1 MNRPYSLFKKF
12 LESRIM
18 VSVSYITVSIYF
30 FKVFFLLAS
39 VLTCLGYHFKYYRY
53 CFNMCV
59 CMSVLY
65 VRACA
70 FVPVIFLL
78 DSCMS
83 YVRARPIARLYIY
96 SDSAN

>member
-1 MNRPYSLFKKF
+1 MFRLSFQVLPVLLYYSSLD
-12 LESRIM
+12 
-18 VSVSYITVSIYF
+18 
-30 FKVFFLLAS
+30 
-39 VLTCLGYHFKYYRY
+39 
-53 CFNMCV
+53 MCV

-78 DSCMS
+78 DSCMF